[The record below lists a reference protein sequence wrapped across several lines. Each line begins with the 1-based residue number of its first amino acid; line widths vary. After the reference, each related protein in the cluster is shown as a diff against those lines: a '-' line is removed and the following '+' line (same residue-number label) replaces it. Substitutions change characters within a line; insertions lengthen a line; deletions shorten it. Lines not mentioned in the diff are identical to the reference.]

1 MTTTADVT
9 ITRHEH
15 STVYSTDE
23 ITGIAT
29 VRYQGGGWIVRRE
42 ISPDEFTS
50 QRVATREY
58 AESLALRHALR
69 IAA

>member
-1 MTTTADVT
+1 MTTTAPAVT
-9 ITRHEH
+9 ITHSER

-23 ITGIAT
+23 ITGVAM
-29 VRYQGGGWIVRRE
+29 VRCWIVGCA

-58 AESLALRHALR
+58 AESLARCGTR
-69 IAA
+69 

>member
-1 MTTTADVT
+1 MTTTACA
-9 ITRHEH
+9 
-15 STVYSTDE
+15 
-23 ITGIAT
+23 IA
-29 VRYQGGGWIVRRE
+29 
-42 ISPDEFTS
+42 PDEFTS